1 MTRTRSTLR
10 MLIATGSLVVM
21 GAALGITADRMLHG
35 RGDARMS
42 QLRAIQEDPVGAIDR
57 VVRLRPEQRERVASV
72 LAARQS
78 MIDEAWHDVHNHLL
92 ATLDTV
98 VNEIAAA
105 LDPAQAAAFRAHFE
119 EIHGTPARPLH

>member
-1 MTRTRSTLR
+1 MV
-10 MLIATGSLVVM
+10 IATSSLVII
-21 GAALGITADRMLHG
+21 GAVLGITADRMLHG
-35 RGDARMS
+35 RGDPRMS

-57 VVRLRPEQRERVASV
+57 VVRLRPEQRERVSGI

-78 MIDEAWHDVHNHLL
+78 LIDEAWHDVHNHLL

-105 LDPAQAAAFRAHFE
+105 LDPEQAATFRAHFA
-119 EIHGTPARPLH
+119 EIHGSPDRPMH